1 MKTVIP
7 AKMLALGTLLIA
19 LAIFAAAC
27 GGGGDEN
34 GFTRVEATQV
44 ADTPSATTPP
54 NESTVAPTTPA
65 TEPAVTTTEAP
76 PPGDAPIELR
86 LMIMKRSP
94 NNTVTVLEDG
104 GELTADDFYGI
115 FFETPVDAW
124 VYVLQQ
130 DSTGA
135 ISVLFPNADYS
146 DQVNPLTGGTPVW
159 IPKDY
164 NNWFFLD
171 QNVGRES
178 FFVVASK
185 EQNTALETML
195 AGDLRGE
202 VLGPLEQLLAEGGR
216 GLGGVEK
223 LKEEPKL
230 LPDGNSVSLE
240 EQILVGDGDNF
251 VYSLEFDHK

>member
-1 MKTVIP
+1 MQTVVP
-7 AKMLALGTLLIA
+7 VKLLALGTLLMA
-19 LAIFAAAC
+19 VIFFTAAC
-27 GGGGDEN
+27 GGGGDDG
-34 GFTRVEATQV
+34 GFTRVEQTQLV
-44 ADTPSATTPP
+44 ETSTSIPANEPTITATTKAEEPTAT
-54 NESTVAPTTPA
+54 TVAPT
-65 TEPAVTTTEAP
+65 
-76 PPGDAPIELR
+76 PGDGPIELR

-94 NNTVTVLEDG
+94 NNTVTVLKEGD
-104 GELTADDFYGI
+104 EMTADDFYGI

-135 ISVLFPNADYS
+135 ISVLFPNPAYS
-146 DQVNPLTGGTPVW
+146 EQVNPLSGGTPVW

-178 FFVVASK
+178 FFVIASK
-185 EQNTALETML
+185 EQNKDLEIML

-202 VLGPLEQLLAEGGR
+202 VLGPLGKLLDDGGR

-223 LKEEPKL
+223 LAEAPKL
-230 LPDGNSVSLE
+230 LPDGTSAVLE
-240 EQILVGDGDNF
+240 EQILKGDGDNF
-251 VYSLEFDHK
+251 VYTLEFDHK